1 MKNWGWGAVTLAI
14 VVVLFLLSSSFYVL
28 HVGQA
33 AVVLNLGHES
43 TVRQVP
49 GLYFKWPIVQKIQ
62 LIDTRLRNGS
72 SEPVNVPT
80 STAHAQ
86 LELSFFDQW
95 RVTDP
100 VRFYEHGLDA
110 ALAQK
115 RIDDL
120 LKEKAAS
127 VFQDQDPMRMTP
139 AQLAQG
145 LDRLQQ
151 SLSHSLQAEGISLVG
166 LQLLKV
172 GLPQPQLRT
181 VYRAMEQAT
190 LDRAK
195 AIEASGKAKAAE
207 IRDEADA
214 QKAQILAEAYRKAQ
228 TIKGAAESEAAG
240 IYAAASDKDPK
251 FYAFYRSL
259 EAYRQSLGSQD
270 VLILPANSRF
280 FDVLQHGMESTP
292 R

>member
-1 MKNWGWGAVTLAI
+1 LKNWGWGATTLAI
-14 VVVLFLLSSSFYVL
+14 VAVLFLASSSFYVL

-33 AVVLNLGHES
+33 AVVLNFGQVAA
-43 TVRQVP
+43 VRQQP
-49 GLYFKWPIVQKIQ
+49 GLYFKWPFAQKIR

-72 SEPVNVPT
+72 SEPVSVT
-80 STAHAQ
+80 STAQ
-86 LELSFFDQW
+86 NRLELSFFEQW
-95 RVTDP
+95 RVRDP
-100 VRFYEHGLDA
+100 ARFYGQGLDA
-110 ALAQK
+110 ALAEK

-120 LKEKAAS
+120 LKEKAVE
-127 VFQDQDPMRMTP
+127 VFQDRDPLHMTP
-139 AQLAQG
+139 AQLEQSLG
-145 LDRLQQ
+145 RLQEA
-151 SLSHSLQAEGISLVG
+151 LSPILQKDGIALVG
-166 LQLLKV
+166 LQILKV
-172 GLPQPQLRT
+172 GLPEPQLHT

-207 IRDEADA
+207 IRDQADA

-240 IYAAASDKDPK
+240 IYAAASEKDPK

-270 VLILPANSRF
+270 ILVLPGNSRF
-280 FDVLQHGMESTP
+280 FDVLQHGMESTK